1 MNFPNFFII
10 FAPPHHI
17 KLAATL
23 FLSFINIFFSFGV
36 VIIKFYQELF
46 LWKSRVSHEISCRHG
61 GDEKLIW
68 FLSELF
74 SSRGG
79 KFLNIE
85 NERKS
90 SKKVGKERSE
100 KIEKQS
106 IGNIKAEITSNADL
120 RDLRITSNFCENDE
134 KWRIKI
140 MKRRAFEA

>member
-23 FLSFINIFFSFGV
+23 LLSFINIFFSFGV

-46 LWKSRVSHEISCRHG
+46 LWRVSHEISCRHG

-74 SSRGG
+74 SRW
-79 KFLNIE
+79 KI
-85 NERKS
+85 
-90 SKKVGKERSE
+90 SKHWEWKKIKQESWEGKEWKNWKAINRKYQSRNHIKCGFE
-100 KIEKQS
+100 GFENNKQF
-106 IGNIKAEITSNADL
+106 L
-120 RDLRITSNFCENDE
+120 W
-134 KWRIKI
+134 KWWKV
-140 MKRRAFEA
+140 